1 MPLIAKNSDLKIGD
15 IIKKTLDAIEK
26 SRSAIFDIAEGA
38 RREVNALRE
47 EIKSLQQDVLQ
58 IISETDRLELE
69 MKRSMGLLAA
79 INREYAKNSQ
89 EDMRKAYEAADKVR
103 VDLAVNR
110 EREKQGIQKRNELEQ
125 RLKNTIDTVNKAEQV
140 VAQVGV
146 ALGFLSGDLA
156 NFGEQMESADNKRL
170 LAMKIIKAHEEERSR
185 ISREIHDGPAQAMSN
200 VVLKA
205 EIVEKLFDV
214 DMVKTR
220 VELANLKTITRNSL
234 QDVRRIIYDLRPMS
248 LDDLGLKPT
257 LIKYLES
264 FMTDYGVH
272 TEILFRG
279 VERMLDNKTIILAVF
294 RIVQEC
300 LSNIRKHAQAKNV
313 TVTIEFA
320 PKSVLLRIRD
330 DGKGFEPERL
340 NEVRMNTNGGFGL
353 FGMRERID
361 MLDGTMEFDTAPG
374 KGTTVRVMLP
384 YNAKEG

>member
-1 MPLIAKNSDLKIGD
+1 MIAKNSDLKIGD

-279 VERMLDNKTIILAVF
+279 EERMLDNKTIILAVF

>member
-1 MPLIAKNSDLKIGD
+1 LIAKNSDLKIGD

-47 EIKSLQQDVLQ
+47 EIKSLQQDVLR

-89 EDMRKAYEAADKVR
+89 EDMRKAYEAADRVR

-110 EREKQGIQKRNELEQ
+110 EREKQGILKRNDLEQ
-125 RLKNTIDTVNKAEQV
+125 RLRNTIETVNKAEQV

-279 VERMLDNKTIILAVF
+279 EERMLDNKTIILAVF

>member
-1 MPLIAKNSDLKIGD
+1 LIAKNSDLKIGD

-279 VERMLDNKTIILAVF
+279 EERMLDNKTIILAVF